1 MLLDLHA
8 WIERAPEE
16 GVPAYIHPLL
26 QDVTQTL
33 FGPCKVHLLLF
44 PEFRGKTYHAHL
56 RYWQAFSDE
65 SPFVWDK
72 ADYSLVQNDQFEAQ
86 EEEPPPGLCVMLYP
100 SHEKQDTLLWP
111 AAFHE
116 IGHYLYETLLADALK
131 GSYNDC
137 LSKLADQH
145 SRISVFEHDTG
156 NGKVYT
162 FGQEMSIASWLSELF
177 CDMFAELLIGPAY
190 VLALRWQSP
199 RTSTNIETT
208 HPPLAW
214 RLKCLQEIVAEQCV
228 YLPQSIKTLVQES
241 ANPKLKLKGESD
253 APWASRGATYTLV
266 KHLEKNLEQWI
277 AICRSVIDGIIKDSS
292 CPVWQQG
299 LEPDAM
305 KEYLTRLIN
314 MLLAYVPPVGRICFT
329 DKLETQGLACVS
341 VEPAPPGPMFL
352 AAMSVRFSEDLWER
366 FSKPWLGSD
375 KPEKGFEALNKL
387 MVKALA
393 DSHVERGLRRGS

>member
-1 MLLDLHA
+1 MCIRD
-8 WIERAPEE
+8 R
-16 GVPAYIHPLL
+16 
-26 QDVTQTL
+26 
-33 FGPCKVHLLLF
+33 
-44 PEFRGKTYHAHL
+44 
-56 RYWQAFSDE
+56 
-65 SPFVWDK
+65 
-72 ADYSLVQNDQFEAQ
+72 
-86 EEEPPPGLCVMLYP
+86 
-100 SHEKQDTLLWP
+100 
-111 AAFHE
+111 
-116 IGHYLYETLLADALK
+116 
-131 GSYNDC
+131 
-137 LSKLADQH
+137 
-145 SRISVFEHDTG
+145 
-156 NGKVYT
+156 
-162 FGQEMSIASWLSELF
+162 
-177 CDMFAELLIGPAY
+177 LIGPAY

-314 MLLAYVPPVGRICFT
+314 MLLAYVPPVGRI
-329 DKLETQGLACVS
+329 LSLI
-341 VEPAPPGPMFL
+341 
-352 AAMSVRFSEDLWER
+352 
-366 FSKPWLGSD
+366 
-375 KPEKGFEALNKL
+375 
-387 MVKALA
+387 
-393 DSHVERGLRRGS
+393 HI